1 MLRCSQSGCKLK
13 KAEAL
18 GMRRDL
24 LKENVHDVYTFKS
37 HGEPG
42 VNKSCHM
49 VVSVPDQY
57 EEYHQILLI
66 PIHQS
71 DLLKSYRTLRK
82 SHRTQYMFSANPT
95 EFMELS
101 SLSYSVRM

>member
-1 MLRCSQSGCKLK
+1 MLRCSQSVCKLK

-18 GMRRDL
+18 GMRRHF
-24 LKENVHDVYTFKS
+24 LKEKVHDIYTFKS
-37 HGEPG
+37 HGEPD

-66 PIHQS
+66 LIHQS
-71 DLLKSYRTLRK
+71 DLLKSYRTLRE
-82 SHRTQYMFSANPT
+82 SHRTQYIFSAKPT
-95 EFMELS
+95 ELMELS
-101 SLSYSVRM
+101 SLSYLVRI